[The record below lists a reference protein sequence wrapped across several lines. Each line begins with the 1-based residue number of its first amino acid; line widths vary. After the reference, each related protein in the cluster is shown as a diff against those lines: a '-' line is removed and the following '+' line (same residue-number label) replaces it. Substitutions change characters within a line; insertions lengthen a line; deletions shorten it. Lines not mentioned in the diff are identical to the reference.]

1 VPGQRG
7 QDRPFGRAQIR
18 ISEGT
23 HMSEAAAAGPI
34 RTTLIDIANCIG
46 CRACQVACKQWN
58 EREGEETELEGDLGF
73 QNPATLSAKTYTLI
87 AFHEMENPAKPGGL
101 DAAYV
106 MQRCLHCLE
115 PACVSACPTTALQR
129 QPDGPVRYDADECIG
144 CRYCMLACPW
154 DVPTAD
160 WNTRAPKISK
170 CTHCADRI
178 AQPVPIAFNG
188 QALSADKGKRFAET
202 IAVPACVK
210 ACPADA
216 LRYGTREEM
225 LALAHKRIAD
235 RPDKYVNHVYGEKE
249 LGGTSVL
256 YLSRVPFEKL
266 GFPTYGEKPFPA
278 FTKTALG
285 AVPPA
290 VIALGALLG
299 AAYAFFR
306 KRVQAVAD
314 AHGHVEFEPLRNTLL
329 TPFNWVLLLLMA
341 FGGITFVARFAL
353 GLGGSTN
360 LSDTYPWGLWIL
372 FDLVWIAVA
381 AGAFAM
387 AGMIYVF
394 QRKDLYALGR
404 TAVLMGLLSYSFV
417 MVTLLADLGLPWNS
431 YQLALQA
438 PEHSAMFEVSWC
450 VGLYV
455 TILLLEFL
463 PVPFERWGFQRA
475 AAVLRRWN
483 GAYVAAAVTLFVY
496 VLSRNVLYA
505 VAAAVTF
512 GALAW
517 IFRARDQK
525 AEPIMLAIAA
535 VTLSTM
541 HQSSLG
547 SLYLLMPNML
557 APQWWSPVMPVSFF
571 LSSIA
576 AGIALVILIDM
587 WIAKAWRRP
596 LQITRLA
603 SVGQIAFWAL
613 LVYLV
618 FRLGDMAIRD
628 QLSGAFA
635 GPLGMAFAAEIFLG
649 GLLPLVLLARRSLR
663 QRADV
668 LFAAALLTVVGVAY
682 NRMNVVLFAMTF
694 RGRMP
699 WVAPESYVPSIVEWG
714 VSIGLIAA
722 TIFLFGLAARL
733 VPVLPAR
740 EAVAPEHTL

>member
-1 VPGQRG
+1 MTNAVG
-7 QDRPFGRAQIR
+7 
-18 ISEGT
+18 
-23 HMSEAAAAGPI
+23 AGPI
-34 RTTLIDIANCIG
+34 RATLIDITNCIG

-58 EREGEETELEGDLGF
+58 EREGEETELEAELGF

-87 AFHEMENPAKPGGL
+87 AFHEMENPQKPGGVES
-101 DAAYV
+101 AFV

-115 PACVSACPTTALQR
+115 PACASACPTTALYR
-129 QPDGPVRYDADECIG
+129 QADGPVTYDADKCIG

-154 DVPTAD
+154 DVPTAE
-160 WNTRAPKISK
+160 WNSLAPKISK
-170 CTHCADRI
+170 CTHCADR
-178 AQPVPIAFNG
+178 ADQPMPIAFNRNP
-188 QALSADKGKRFAET
+188 LSHDAGRRFVES
-202 IAVPACVK
+202 IATPACVK

-216 LRYGTREEM
+216 LRYGTRDEM
-225 LALAHKRIAD
+225 LALAHKRISD
-235 RPDKYVNHVYGEKE
+235 RPDKYVDHIYGEKE
-249 LGGTSVL
+249 LGGTSVV
-256 YLSRVPFEKL
+256 YLSAVPFEKL
-266 GFPTYGEKPFPA
+266 GFPKYGEKPFPA
-278 FTKTALG
+278 FTSVALG

-290 VIALGALLG
+290 VMTVGALLG
-299 AAYAFFR
+299 ATYAFFR

-314 AHGHVEFEPLRNTLL
+314 GSAASKHSADHGHVEFEPLRNKLM

-341 FGGITFVARFAL
+341 FGGVSLLARFAL
-353 GLGGSTN
+353 GLGGSTH
-360 LSDTYPWGLWIL
+360 LSDTFPWGLWIL

-387 AGMIYVF
+387 AGVIYVF
-394 QRKDLYALGR
+394 QRKDLYGLGR
-404 TAVLMGLLSYSFV
+404 TAVLLGLLSYSFV
-417 MVTLLADLGLPWNS
+417 TVTLVADLGLPWHA
-431 YQLALQA
+431 YQLAIQA
-438 PEHSAMFEVSWC
+438 PGHSAMFEVSWC

-463 PVPFERWGFQRA
+463 PVPFERWGFQQATA
-475 AAVLRRWN
+475 AWRRWN
-483 GAYVAAAVTLFVY
+483 GVYVAAAVTLFVY
-496 VLSRNVLYA
+496 LLSRNLLYA
-505 VAAAVTF
+505 LATAVIF

-517 IFRARDQK
+517 IFRARDER

-571 LSSIA
+571 LSSIV
-576 AGIALVILIDM
+576 AGTALVILIDM
-587 WIAKAWRRP
+587 WIARGWRRP
-596 LQITRLA
+596 LEITRLA

-618 FRLGDMAIRD
+618 FRLGDMALRN

-635 GPLGMAFAAEIFLG
+635 GRLGMAFAAEIFVG
-649 GLLPLVLLARRSLR
+649 AVLPLVLLARRSLR
-663 QRADV
+663 QRAGV
-668 LFAAALLTVVGVAY
+668 LFFASLLAVLGVTY

-699 WVAPESYVPSIVEWG
+699 WRAPEGYAPSIVEWG
-714 VSIGLIAA
+714 ISIGLIAA

-733 VPVLPAR
+733 MPILTRMEPS
-740 EAVAPEHTL
+740 EAHLTR

>member
-1 VPGQRG
+1 M
-7 QDRPFGRAQIR
+7 
-18 ISEGT
+18 T
-23 HMSEAAAAGPI
+23 HAAAAGQI
-34 RTTLIDIANCIG
+34 RATLIDITNCIG

-58 EREGEETELEGDLGF
+58 DREGEETELEAQLGF

-87 AFHEMENPAKPGGL
+87 AFHEMDNPQKPGGL
-101 DAAYV
+101 DSAFV

-115 PACVSACPTTALQR
+115 PACVSACPTTALYR
-129 QPDGPVRYDADECIG
+129 QADGPVTYDVDKCIG
-144 CRYCMLACPW
+144 CRYCILACPW
-154 DVPTAD
+154 DVPTAE

-170 CTHCADRI
+170 CTHCADR
-178 AQPVPIAFNG
+178 ADQPVPIAFNG
-188 QALSADKGKRFAET
+188 KPLSDDAGKRFAES
-202 IAVPACVK
+202 IATPACVK

-225 LALAHKRIAD
+225 LELAHKRISN
-235 RPDKYVNHVYGEKE
+235 RPDKYVDHVYGEKE
-249 LGGTSVL
+249 LGGTSVV
-256 YLSRVPFEKL
+256 YLSAVPFEKL

-290 VIALGALLG
+290 VMAVGAFLGAT
-299 AAYAFFR
+299 YALVR

-314 AHGHVEFEPLRNTLL
+314 GSAAMKHSGDHGHVEFEPLGNKLM

-341 FGGITFVARFAL
+341 FGGISLVARFAL
-353 GLGGSTN
+353 GLGGSTH

-387 AGMIYVF
+387 AGVIYVF
-394 QRKDLYALGR
+394 QRKDLYGLGR
-404 TAVLMGLLSYSFV
+404 TAVLTGLLSYSFV
-417 MVTLLADLGLPWNS
+417 TVTLIADLGLPWHF
-431 YQLALQA
+431 YQLGLQA

-475 AAVLRRWN
+475 MVAWRRWN
-483 GAYVAAAVTLFVY
+483 GVYVAAAVTLFVY
-496 VLSRNVLYA
+496 MLSRSLTYA
-505 VAAAVTF
+505 LATAVIF

-517 IFRARDQK
+517 IFRARDET

-571 LSSIA
+571 LSSIV
-576 AGIALVILIDM
+576 AGTALVILIDM
-587 WIAKAWRRP
+587 WIAKGWRRP
-596 LQITRLA
+596 LEITRLA
-603 SVGQIAFWAL
+603 SVGQILAWAL

-618 FRLGDMAIRD
+618 FRLGDMTLRN

-635 GPLGMAFAAEIFLG
+635 GRLGAAFAAELLLG
-649 GLLPLVLLARRSLR
+649 GVLPLVLLARRSLR

-668 LFAAALLTVVGVAY
+668 LFVAALLAVLGVTY

-699 WVAPESYVPSIVEWG
+699 WRAPEGYAPSIVEWG
-714 VSIGLIAA
+714 ISIGLIAA
-722 TIFLFGLAARL
+722 TIFLFGLGARL
-733 VPVLPAR
+733 MPLLPR
-740 EAVAPEHTL
+740 QRPGQGNGSHDE

>member
-1 VPGQRG
+1 
-7 QDRPFGRAQIR
+7 
-18 ISEGT
+18 
-23 HMSEAAAAGPI
+23 MS
-34 RTTLIDIANCIG
+34 LG
-46 CRACQVACKQWN
+46 CA
-58 EREGEETELEGDLGF
+58 DLG
-73 QNPATLSAKTYTLI
+73 
-87 AFHEMENPAKPGGL
+87 
-101 DAAYV
+101 
-106 MQRCLHCLE
+106 LE
-115 PACVSACPTTALQR
+115 HARPEDLQVHALRRPRPQPPPTT
-129 QPDGPVRYDADECIG
+129 
-144 CRYCMLACPW
+144 
-154 DVPTAD
+154 
-160 WNTRAPKISK
+160 
-170 CTHCADRI
+170 
-178 AQPVPIAFNG
+178 FNG
-188 QALSADKGKRFAET
+188 QPLSLEAAKQFADTMA
-202 IAVPACVK
+202 IPACVK

-216 LRYGTREEM
+216 LRYGTRDEM

-235 RPDKYVNHVYGEKE
+235 RPDKYVDHVYGEKE

-256 YLSRVPFEKL
+256 YLSRVPFDKL
-266 GFPTYGEKPFPA
+266 GFPTYGDKPFPA

-290 VIALGALLG
+290 VMAVGALLG
-299 AAYAFFR
+299 ASYAFFR
-306 KRVQAVAD
+306 KRAQAVAD
-314 AHGHVEFEPLRNTLL
+314 ASAASRHAHHGHVEFEPLRSALM

-341 FGGITFVARFAL
+341 FGAISFVARFAL

-387 AGMIYVF
+387 AGVIYVF
-394 QRKDLYALGR
+394 QRKDLYGLGR
-404 TAVLMGLLSYSFV
+404 SAVLMGLLSYSFV
-417 MVTLLADLGLPWNS
+417 TVTLIADLGLPWHS
-431 YQLALQA
+431 YALALNA

-463 PVPFERWGFQRA
+463 PVPFDYFGYHRA
-475 AAVLRRWN
+475 ASAWRRWN

-496 VLSRNVLYA
+496 MLSRNVLYA
-505 VAAAVTF
+505 LGTAIVF

-517 IFRARDQK
+517 IFRARDEH

-576 AGIALVILIDM
+576 AGTALVIVIDM
-587 WIAKAWRRP
+587 WIAKGWRRP
-596 LQITRLA
+596 IEIARLA
-603 SVGQIAFWAL
+603 SVGQITFWAL

-618 FRLGDMAIRD
+618 FRLGDMAIRN
-628 QLSGAFA
+628 QLAGAFA
-635 GPLGMAFAAEIFLG
+635 GGLGLAFAAEIVLG
-649 GLLPLVLLARRSLR
+649 GVLPLILLSRRSLR
-663 QRADV
+663 QRPDV
-668 LFAAALLTVVGVAY
+668 LCVASVLAVGGVAY

-699 WVAPESYVPSIVEWG
+699 WVAPETYVPSIVEWG

-733 VPVLPAR
+733 MPVLSKAQPI
-740 EAVAPEHTL
+740 EGH

>member
-1 VPGQRG
+1 
-7 QDRPFGRAQIR
+7 
-18 ISEGT
+18 
-23 HMSEAAAAGPI
+23 MSEAVATGPI
-34 RTTLIDIANCIG
+34 RTTLIDISNCIG

-58 EREGEETELEGDLGF
+58 EREGEATQLEPDLGF
-73 QNPATLSAKTYTLI
+73 QNPAVLSARTYTLI
-87 AFHEMENPAKPGGL
+87 AFHELENPAKPGGL

-115 PACVSACPTTALQR
+115 PACVSACPTTALER
-129 QPDGPVRYDADECIG
+129 QSDGPVRYDANECIG

-188 QALSADKGKRFAET
+188 QAVSADKSKGFADT

-235 RPDKYVNHVYGEKE
+235 RPDRYVNHVYGEKE

-278 FTKTALG
+278 FTRTALG

-290 VIALGALLG
+290 VIAVGATLG

-306 KRVQAVAD
+306 KRVQKVAD
-314 AHGHVEFEPLRNTLL
+314 AHQHHDHHHHVEFEPLRAKLL
-329 TPFNWVLLLLMA
+329 TPFNWAMLVLMA
-341 FGGITFVARFAL
+341 FGALTFVARFAL
-353 GLGGSTN
+353 GLGASTN
-360 LSDTYPWGLWIL
+360 LSDSYPWGLWIL

-387 AGMIYVF
+387 AGVIYVF

-404 TAVLMGLLSYSFV
+404 SAVLMGLLSYSFV

-438 PEHSAMFEVSWC
+438 PHHSAMFEVSWC

-455 TILLLEFL
+455 TVLLLEFL
-463 PVPFERWGFQRA
+463 PVPFARWGYDKA
-475 AAVLRRWN
+475 AAALRRWN
-483 GAYVAAAVTLFVY
+483 GAYVAGAVTLFVY
-496 VLSRNVLYA
+496 LMSRNVLYA
-505 VAAAVTF
+505 LAAAVTF

-517 IFRARDQK
+517 FFRARDAK

-557 APQWWSPVMPVSFF
+557 APQWWSPVMPISFF

-576 AGIALVILIDM
+576 AGTALVILVDM
-587 WIAKAWRRP
+587 WIAKAWKRP
-596 LQITRLA
+596 LGMTRLA

-618 FRLGDMAIRD
+618 FRLGDMAIRN

-635 GPLGMAFAAEIFLG
+635 GSLGIAFAAEIVLG
-649 GLLPLVLLARRSLR
+649 AVVPLILLARKALR
-663 QRADV
+663 QRPEL
-668 LFAAALLTVVGVAY
+668 LFVASLLAVVGVAY

-699 WVAPESYVPSIVEWG
+699 WVAPEAYAPSVVEWG
-714 VSIGLIAA
+714 ISIGLIAA

-733 VPVLPAR
+733 MPVLPSEEPR
-740 EAVAPEHTL
+740 SVVVIHL